1 VATLH
6 LDQAQ
11 DAFIAL
17 IRYLERPTV
26 IGPGLSVIVDPRR
39 RNVGVPEPLLHLG
52 GIGLVV

>member
-17 IRYLERPTV
+17 MRCLERPTV